1 MCREGPG
8 RTIPLTLPPSAKR
21 EAIRIMSEEHGVP
34 IVRACQATRL
44 SRAAY
49 YRAGI
54 DPASRDATVITAL
67 QAIVT
72 VVTCL
77 AFSDG

>member
-1 MCREGPG
+1 
-8 RTIPLTLPPSAKR
+8 
-21 EAIRIMSEEHGVP
+21 MSEEHGVP

-49 YRAGI
+49 YRSGI